1 MSNLELAVRPLRATV
16 DAREFSEALKNNS
29 LVLKKSDVPILEEA
43 NVRFSGGRCILTTTD
58 MTTWMIAEIPASG
71 DDFSFIFS
79 RTKKLELVCRRFDG
93 SLTLE
98 WTENTARH
106 DGDGFVRL
114 SCGSRTG
121 EFDTWS
127 TDLCPDI
134 PQVDGDVSFRANAA
148 ELLERINRVAYATL
162 KPGEGSRDI
171 SACVEFSGKQIY
183 ALDGRRAAWDD
194 GELDFPQPFL
204 AYAEPLRHLKVF
216 GDHQVDFRFSKP
228 WFSMTDG
235 TITIIS
241 RTADSEPYH
250 LESAVPRKY
259 LETFSV
265 SPREFLTE
273 LKYLKDVIP
282 MTRKPYV
289 YLCGNELLM
298 PVNGRRYST
307 ALAISRTGD
316 TEIGFNLRY
325 LNDALRQ
332 FRNEERVTV
341 KISGIHTPAVIEAE
355 GRNDCAMVLPVRV
368 AMDTAA

>member
-16 DAREFSEALKNNS
+16 DAREFSEALKNIS

-43 NVRFSGGRCILTTTD
+43 SVRFSGGRCILTTTD

-134 PQVDGDVSFRANAA
+134 PQVDGDVSFSANAA

-162 KPGEGSRDI
+162 KPGEGGRDA

-183 ALDGRRAAWDD
+183 ALDGYRAAWDD

-282 MTRKPYV
+282 MTRKPMCICV
-289 YLCGNELLM
+289 EMN
-298 PVNGRRYST
+298 S
-307 ALAISRTGD
+307 
-316 TEIGFNLRY
+316 
-325 LNDALRQ
+325 
-332 FRNEERVTV
+332 
-341 KISGIHTPAVIEAE
+341 
-355 GRNDCAMVLPVRV
+355 
-368 AMDTAA
+368 